1 MIIEKRQK
9 DKDKVFRFLKKY
21 ITLSMVSILLFIS
34 FMFFTVYR
42 NLEISRVTWSS
53 IGSLLQLGSSCESLF
68 DFIIKVSFKLYND
81 GDILCMVNDS
91 NMDTLDI
98 VHANSRFR
106 SFTSIDPS
114 IISIYVYS
122 RKTDCFYTTLPSG
135 PEQSRINFFDK
146 EAVNYINNIQ
156 SIKALH
162 PIPRKIKPYGMPDV
176 PNNTIN
182 VYTFVY
188 YGLPKYTTGNFSRAI
203 LINVSE
209 ESVRKSIDLWSK
221 GIEGSVCIIN
231 EEGLLVSSL
240 YRDELL
246 QDISKDEFV
255 EKILKYKKEI
265 GYFVCNVSGIKSFVT
280 YAYSNNLGWYFIRII
295 PYSSIYDNLKKVG
308 SITVGS
314 IFLYTAI
321 GFMLSYII
329 TGKAKKTIDDIIDG
343 LKMQIKDNRSEL
355 EKLKEGFLYS
365 ILKNGISSSPSI
377 VSKNIKKYNITLSTE
392 DILILIMFRIDHYH
406 KLCTKLKS
414 YDIAI
419 LRKAIIKTASE
430 VFSKYLFET
439 VDMENDHI
447 ILAFNDTKCPDVDQI
462 DSMIKLVQDSVE
474 KSMKISLSAILSPLE
489 YTFNDISLLYTET
502 KQASNYRLFY
512 GHRCIIHS
520 EKLKILDTEGYIY
533 PVEKEKMLLDTLML
547 GNVEPARKLLDE
559 IIYSTKDY
567 PHTVLTSLLLKLT
580 FTIWNAFEKLEH
592 IGKYSL
598 DYDFNSFAAT
608 LNMCETIDEIRG
620 RFYHMFNRVFSI
632 LEERKKS
639 KYELLINKAIAIIN
653 KEYAD
658 EGLCL
663 NIMAIKL
670 GMSPGYL
677 GKLFKTYT
685 SKSVADYINQVRME
699 NSLKLL
705 KTSRMQINDI
715 STAVGFSSKNYFYTV
730 FKRTFGITPYEYRR
744 NTIIKIEQ

>member
-68 DFIIKVSFKLYND
+68 DSIIKVSFKSYND
-81 GDILCMVNDS
+81 EDILCMVNDS

-98 VHANSRFR
+98 VRANSRLR
-106 SFTSIDPS
+106 SFASINSS
-114 IISIYVYS
+114 IISIYAYS
-122 RKTDCFYTTLPSG
+122 KKTDCFYTTLPSG

-182 VYTFVY
+182 AYTFVY

-221 GIEGSVCIIN
+221 GIEGSLCVIN

-246 QDISKDEFV
+246 QDMSKDEFV